1 MKIVSSGWFKILKPL
16 KQFLVY
22 QGSYT
27 KHCEARA
34 WAGQPGLS
42 AGDMGSASTW
52 RSTKG
57 ISWSPSKEAIIHRE
71 GERALDSGISVPAW
85 GLDYSLCPG
94 PGLVA
99 NIFQMKSFHNG
110 WHQAAAGREERD
122 EVVTP
127 AERNIHLT
135 EYLVYQICKCRV
147 LEYFVCAHL
156 KFGNI

>member
-1 MKIVSSGWFKILKPL
+1 MAQFLAFGCENRLKWIERLKPL

-71 GERALDSGISVPAW
+71 GEKALDSGISVPA
-85 GLDYSLCPG
+85 
-94 PGLVA
+94 
-99 NIFQMKSFHNG
+99 
-110 WHQAAAGREERD
+110 
-122 EVVTP
+122 
-127 AERNIHLT
+127 
-135 EYLVYQICKCRV
+135 
-147 LEYFVCAHL
+147 
-156 KFGNI
+156 